1 MLDSASI
8 VCSTAARL
16 VSTLAMA
23 GDVMSIL
30 REVEFSLTA
39 ELIADWVCIKQSIF
53 QAHGQETRN
62 EVVNSA
68 SFSAQ

>member
-1 MLDSASI
+1 
-8 VCSTAARL
+8 
-16 VSTLAMA
+16 MA

-62 EVVNSA
+62 EVVNGA